1 MNFSMISPDECC
13 RAESAITLKMETV
26 RVQVVPEQFT
36 APRGAAGRRPAPV
49 NLSDLKHHHNIS
61 LVAFTG
67 TGTEEKT

>member
-1 MNFSMISPDECC
+1 
-13 RAESAITLKMETV
+13 METV

-67 TGTEEKT
+67 TGTEEAPAGTGLTVFLFSKATK